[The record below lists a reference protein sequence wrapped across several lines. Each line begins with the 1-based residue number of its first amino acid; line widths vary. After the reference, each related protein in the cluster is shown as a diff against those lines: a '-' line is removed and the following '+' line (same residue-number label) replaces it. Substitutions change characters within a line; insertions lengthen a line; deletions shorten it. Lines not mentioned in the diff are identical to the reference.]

1 MNTAT
6 PTESQA
12 QAQQPSTSQFF
23 RTIGLAIIIGAVA
36 AVGASVFLTAV
47 ELGQHELFTALPNEF
62 GFDQAPWWWASIA
75 LFAAVGIVMLARKLP
90 GATMQGP
97 LTGFHFDTPLGK
109 AGSVL
114 LAAAASLIGGFAL
127 GPEAPL
133 IVLGTT
139 LGAIFTMKQ
148 PEQVRKAAMLIG
160 AAGAIGAVF
169 GNPFITAFMMLEFV
183 AFGLAPAAVLMPIFA
198 ALASGYLVSAGVGM
212 IPGLG
217 VHSLAVTGLPA
228 YTEIHFSDLLVAIL
242 VAVLA
247 AVVVLATRGWAVSLD
262 RFAQKRPHLGLLV
275 AATATTVALFIAET
289 FFGVGQNQVLFS
301 GNSGMDELIAT
312 GSLVTVA
319 VVLVAK
325 IVAFGS
331 ALGGGLRGGPIFP
344 ATFLGVAV
352 AVLTSLIFPH
362 AHVSAL
368 AAAGIAASAAAFT
381 KLPAT
386 SALLGALLI
395 AGAGPAVA
403 PFAILGSIVG
413 IASTRLKV
421 SKSQL

>member
-1 MNTAT
+1 M
-6 PTESQA
+6 
-12 QAQQPSTSQFF
+12 PSTAVFF
-23 RTIGLAIIIGAVA
+23 RMLGLGLLLGAVA
-36 AVGASVFLTAV
+36 AVGATIFLTLV
-47 ELGQHELFTALPNEF
+47 ELGQHELFTSLPQQF
-62 GFDQAPWWWASIA
+62 GFDEAPWWWASIV
-75 LFAAVGIVMLARKLP
+75 LFVAVGIVMLARKLP
-90 GATMQGP
+90 GATMEGP

-133 IVLGTT
+133 IVLGTSI
-139 LGAIFTMKQ
+139 GAIVTLKQ
-148 PEQVRKAAMLIG
+148 PEQARKAAMFIG

-183 AFGLAPAAVLMPIFA
+183 AFGLAPAVLLVPIFA
-198 ALASGYLVSAGVGM
+198 ALASGYLVSSGVGL

-217 VHSLAVTGLPA
+217 VHSLSVQGLPA
-228 YTEIHFSDLLVAIL
+228 YTEIAFSDLLVAIG
-242 VAVLA
+242 VAIVATL
-247 AVVVLATRGWAVSLD
+247 VVLATRGLAVSFD
-262 RFAQKRPHLGLLV
+262 KFAKVRPHLGLLAAA
-275 AATATTVALFIAET
+275 AATTLALFIAET

-301 GNSGMDELIAT
+301 GNSGMADLIAT
-312 GSLVTVA
+312 GSIVTVA
-319 VVLVAK
+319 VVLITKA
-325 IVAFGS
+325 IVFGS

-352 AVLTSLIFPH
+352 AVLGSLIFPH

-368 AAAGIAASAAAFT
+368 AAAGIAAAAAAFT

-395 AGAGPAVA
+395 AGAGPAIA
-403 PFAILGSIVG
+403 PFAIFGSIIGFV
-413 IASTRLKV
+413 STRIRK
-421 SKSQL
+421 KA